1 MRSERPC
8 LILLTGYLPAVPA
21 DRPAEGR
28 LPRHRT
34 NLRRSRGF
42 DFTMPACWNK
52 CSLVCIASLDL
63 HGGDPRMSVAPT
75 IQHVDQVYAVV
86 DSKGAHPDGAVSASW
101 KRSAT
106 NYKIDPASDDPPR
119 ILTAYELTGYTLSI
133 SFIRLTRATVLD
145 QVRLDVFQRRP
156 AGSAKCRCLSKNE
169 CSLRPQLEETPAARR
184 ALSSNDERVR
194 PPRDRHVW
202 ITTKPAFPALGAP
215 MPLAG
220 AHGLPSCRGFGIAKI
235 LTKRQLH
242 PRQGYHPVDAGSKS
256 SVAGEKGS

>member
-1 MRSERPC
+1 MRLERPC

-106 NYKIDPASDDPPR
+106 NYNIDPASDDPPR

-169 CSLRPQLEETPAARR
+169 CSLRLQLEETPLVARFHQMMNESGHQGTDTSGLQRNPHFRRSARR
-184 ALSSNDERVR
+184 CHWRGRMGCPHVEDLALPKSLRSGNFILARAIIRWMPVQN
-194 PPRDRHVW
+194 
-202 ITTKPAFPALGAP
+202 PA
-215 MPLAG
+215 
-220 AHGLPSCRGFGIAKI
+220 
-235 LTKRQLH
+235 
-242 PRQGYHPVDAGSKS
+242 
-256 SVAGEKGS
+256 